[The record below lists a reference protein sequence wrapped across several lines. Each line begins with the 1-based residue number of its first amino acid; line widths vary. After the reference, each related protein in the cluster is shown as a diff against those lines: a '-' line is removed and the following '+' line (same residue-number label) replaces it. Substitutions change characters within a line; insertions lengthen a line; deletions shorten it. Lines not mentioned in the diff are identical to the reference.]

1 MSDDGARSGAAL
13 ALRGI
18 RKRLGGAEVLRGV
31 DLEVA
36 RGRLVGLVGLN
47 GAGKTTTL
55 RVALG
60 MLRADAGAVSVLGV
74 EVDALRRVSG
84 RVGAAMHGAGL
95 EPGLTARQNLRTHA
109 LLHPAAR
116 RRDADAD
123 GLLERL
129 GLARLA
135 DRRVG
140 ALSQGERRRVALA
153 RALLLEPDLV
163 VLDEPLTHLDPGA
176 VAQVLAVLR
185 DRVAAGAAVL
195 LSSHQLE
202 HVERVADALVML
214 HRGRV
219 VRAGETASLLAG
231 TRAVQLLRAT
241 PPERARAA
249 VERLEEVETVEP
261 AGDDGLLRVVAA
273 RPCADRI
280 GAALRDEGLAVSF
293 LAPERRSLDELFHAE
308 IRDADRAEAAS

>member
-1 MSDDGARSGAAL
+1 RRAGHAG
-13 ALRGI
+13 
-18 RKRLGGAEVLRGV
+18 
-31 DLEVA
+31 
-36 RGRLVGLVGLN
+36 GRL
-47 GAGKTTTL
+47 
-55 RVALG
+55 
-60 MLRADAGAVSVLGV
+60 D
-74 EVDALRRVSG
+74 
-84 RVGAAMHGAGL
+84 
-95 EPGLTARQNLRTHA
+95 
-109 LLHPAAR
+109 
-116 RRDADAD
+116 
-123 GLLERL
+123 RL

-153 RALLLEPDLV
+153 RALLLDPELV

-185 DRVAAGAAVL
+185 DRAAAGAAVL

-241 PPERARAA
+241 PADRARAA
-249 VERLEEVETVEP
+249 VERLEEVESVET
-261 AGDDGLLRVVAA
+261 AGEDGLLRVVAA

-280 GAALRDEGLAVSF
+280 GEALRDEGLVVSF

-308 IRDADRAEAAS
+308 IRAADRAEAAP